1 MMQENSVEK
10 LELKTG
16 SRCKLGENRDILFEI
31 NKDNLNLCLWKR
43 NKNHALAKE
52 VAAFRP
58 FELRDRRIS
67 TTKLTFDADVQ
78 KIMLDQSVDPS
89 ACSNL
94 REDLRRL
101 ADIFFTVS
109 ESCDTRFRLFTTID
123 DDCQRFHVDYRHLRM
138 ICTYQGPG
146 TEWLTEDQANR
157 DAYADGGSNEDIIRY
172 GTPGRF
178 KTSWVGIL
186 KDDGFPGNRGGGLMH
201 RSPSLAGCQDIRV
214 VFCLESARL

>member
-1 MMQENSVEK
+1 MQENCGKER
-10 LELKTG
+10 ELKTG
-16 SRCKLGENRDILFEI
+16 SRSKLGEKRDVLFEI
-31 NKDNLNLCLWKR
+31 TNDNLNLCLWER
-43 NKNHALAKE
+43 NENPALAKE
-52 VAAFRP
+52 VAVFRP
-58 FELRDRRIS
+58 FELRDRRVS

-78 KIMLDQSVDPS
+78 KIMLDQSVDPC

-94 REDLRRL
+94 REDLQRL

-109 ESCDTRFRLFTTID
+109 ESRDTRFRLFTTID
-123 DDCQRFHVDYRHLRM
+123 DDCQRFHVDYKHLRM

-157 DAYADGGSNEDIIRY
+157 EAYADGGSNEDIIRY

-186 KDDGFPGNRGGGLMH
+186 KDDRFPGNRGGGLMH
-201 RSPSLAGCQDIRV
+201 RSPSLAGFQDTRV
-214 VFCLESARL
+214 VFCLESAPL

>member
-1 MMQENSVEK
+1 MQENCDKER
-10 LELKTG
+10 ELKKG
-16 SRCKLGENRDILFEI
+16 SRSKLGEKRDVLFEI
-31 NKDNLNLCLWKR
+31 TNDNLNLCLWER
-43 NKNHALAKE
+43 NESPVLAKE

-67 TTKLTFDADVQ
+67 TTRLTFDADVQ

-89 ACSNL
+89 AYSNL
-94 REDLRRL
+94 REDLRGL
-101 ADIFFTVS
+101 AEIFFTVS

-123 DDCQRFHVDYRHLRM
+123 DDCQRFHVDYKHLRM

-157 DAYADGGSNEDIIRY
+157 EAYADGGSNEDIIRY

-178 KTSWVGIL
+178 ETSWVGIL

-201 RSPSLAGCQDIRV
+201 RSPSLAGFQDTRV